1 MLQVIAT
8 QKILLLPSSIMDFAA
23 HWVSSHVMNR
33 LTKAALVEHVHSGK
47 WNGEWRICRSR
58 VFRRK
63 AERSLGRGRDEKRV
77 QETAEGRKEAGQGH
91 AHEKR

>member
-1 MLQVIAT
+1 M
-8 QKILLLPSSIMDFAA
+8 PAA
-23 HWVSSHVMNR
+23 F
-33 LTKAALVEHVHSGK
+33 
-47 WNGEWRICRSR
+47 

-91 AHEKR
+91 AHEKK